1 MVVIDEMPEFVKL
14 TEISSDDIEQ
24 NLQFFDQMLDTD
36 NGEDFLILMEILSQF
51 QQAIENGMDLVLE
64 HERLGQIGR
73 QI

>member
-14 TEISSDDIEQ
+14 TEISLDDIEQ
-24 NLQFFDQMLDTD
+24 NLQFFDQMLDTE

-64 HERLGQIGR
+64 HERLGQSGR

>member
-24 NLQFFDQMLDTD
+24 NLQFFDQMLDTE

>member
-24 NLQFFDQMLDTD
+24 NLQLFDQMLDTE

>member
-1 MVVIDEMPEFVKL
+1 MPEFVKL

-24 NLQFFDQMLDTD
+24 NLQFFDQMLDTE

>member
-24 NLQFFDQMLDTD
+24 NLQFFDQMLDTE

-51 QQAIENGMDLVLE
+51 QQAIENGMDLVLK

>member
-14 TEISSDDIEQ
+14 TEISLDDIEQ
-24 NLQFFDQMLDTD
+24 NLQLFDQMLDTE